1 MANPLRF
8 PSVMLC
14 SQQRPTGFIVL
25 RENIRSGRIYH
36 NPVQR
41 LHVSVNH
48 RMVQRVRPAA
58 KIFTDFT
65 SIDFEAAKLSR
76 RCTARYGIDGLCTL
90 LYAGFAY
97 RPPIQRQILHAAV
110 KYSTVRTSK
119 MVFKN
124 GIKNSRTECT
134 ACTAI
139 LKFAPRFQYGS
150 GLTTSMPMNPRTRL
164 PPTWTLLVASTL

>member
-1 MANPLRF
+1 MRN
-8 PSVMLC
+8 
-14 SQQRPTGFIVL
+14 G
-25 RENIRSGRIYH
+25 GIYH
-36 NPVQR
+36 IPVHR
-41 LHVSVNH
+41 LHAPVNH
-48 RMVQRVRPAA
+48 RMVQCVRPAA

-65 SIDFEAAKLSR
+65 SIDFGTAKSSR
-76 RCTARYGIDGLCTL
+76 RCTAWYGKPAFCTL

-97 RPPIQRQILHAAV
+97 QPSVQRQILYSAV
-110 KYSTVRTSK
+110 KHSAVRTSK

-139 LKFAPRFQYGS
+139 LKSGSHFQYGS
-150 GLTTSMPMNPRTRL
+150 GLTTSMPIKPRTRL

>member
-1 MANPLRF
+1 MP
-8 PSVMLC
+8 C
-14 SQQRPTGFIVL
+14 SQLRPIGFIVL
-25 RENIRSGRIYH
+25 CESIRNGRICRRQ
-36 NPVQR
+36 VQR
-41 LHVSVNH
+41 LRASVNH
-48 RMVQRVRPAA
+48 RMVQSVRPAA

-65 SIDFEAAKLSR
+65 SIDFGTAKSSR
-76 RCTARYGIDGLCTL
+76 RCTAWYGKPAFCTL

-97 RPPIQRQILHAAV
+97 QPSVQRQILHAAV
-110 KYSTVRTSK
+110 KYSTMRSSK

-139 LKFAPRFQYGS
+139 LKSGSHFQYGS
-150 GLTTSMPMNPRTRL
+150 GLTTSMPIKPRTRL

>member
-1 MANPLRF
+1 MP
-8 PSVMLC
+8 C
-14 SQQRPTGFIVL
+14 SQQHPIGFIVL
-25 RENIRSGRIYH
+25 REVIRNGGICRCQ
-36 NPVQR
+36 VQP
-41 LHVSVNH
+41 LHASVNH
-48 RMVQRVRPAA
+48 RMVQCVRPAA

-65 SIDFEAAKLSR
+65 SIDFGAAKLSR
-76 RCTARYGIDGLCTL
+76 RCTAWYGKPAFCTL

-97 RPPIQRQILHAAV
+97 WPPIQQQILYSAV
-110 KYSTVRTSK
+110 KCFTVRTSK

-139 LKFAPRFQYGS
+139 LKSGSHFQYGG
-150 GLTTSMPMNPRTRL
+150 GLTTSMPIKPRTRL

>member
-1 MANPLRF
+1 MP
-8 PSVMLC
+8 C
-14 SQQRPTGFIVL
+14 TQQHPIGFIV
-25 RENIRSGRIYH
+25 RHENIQNSRICH
-36 NPVQR
+36 SPVQQ
-41 LHVSVNH
+41 LHALVNH
-48 RMVQRVRPAA
+48 RMVYCVRPAA
-58 KIFTDFT
+58 KIITDFT

-76 RCTARYGIDGLCTL
+76 QCTARYGKVSLCTL

-97 RPPIQRQILHAAV
+97 QPSVQRQILHAAV
-110 KYSTVRTSK
+110 KYSTMRSSK

-139 LKFAPRFQYGS
+139 LKSGSHFQYGG
-150 GLTTSMPMNPRTRL
+150 GLTTSMPIKPRTRL

>member
-1 MANPLRF
+1 MP
-8 PSVMLC
+8 C
-14 SQQRPTGFIVL
+14 SQLRPIGFIVL
-25 RENIRSGRIYH
+25 CENIRNGRICH
-36 NPVQR
+36 ISVHR
-41 LHVSVNH
+41 LHAPVNH
-48 RMVQRVRPAA
+48 RMVQCVQSAA

-65 SIDFEAAKLSR
+65 RIVFWTAKLSR
-76 RCTARYGIDGLCTL
+76 RCTAWYGKPAFCTL
-90 LYAGFAY
+90 LYAGFVY
-97 RPPIQRQILHAAV
+97 QPSVQRQILHAAV

-139 LKFAPRFQYGS
+139 LKSGSHFQYGS
-150 GLTTSMPMNPRTRL
+150 GLTTSMPTKPRTRL